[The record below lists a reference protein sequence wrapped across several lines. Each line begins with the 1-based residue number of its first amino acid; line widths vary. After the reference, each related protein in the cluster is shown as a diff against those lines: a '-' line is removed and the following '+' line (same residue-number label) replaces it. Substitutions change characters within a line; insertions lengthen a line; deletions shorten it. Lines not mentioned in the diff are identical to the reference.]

1 MDEVGNSLPKMKEE
15 NEVVTMD
22 TGNKEIRYAADKPSD
37 CRICYWWR
45 KDGGHCVLGEGKCYY
60 ILPKPKKK
68 PKSECDGCPYGKAK
82 PCVGYCLRRIM
93 NKDYGGQGDGIC
105 R

>member
-1 MDEVGNSLPKMKEE
+1 METENKKKPDE
-15 NEVVTMD
+15 T
-22 TGNKEIRYAADKPSD
+22 RYAADKPSD
-37 CRICYWWR
+37 CKKCYWW
-45 KDGGHCVLGEGKCYY
+45 DEEEQGCILGEGKCYF

-68 PKSECDGCPYGKAK
+68 PKSECNGCPYGKAH

-93 NKDYGGQGDGIC
+93 NKSYGGQGDGIC